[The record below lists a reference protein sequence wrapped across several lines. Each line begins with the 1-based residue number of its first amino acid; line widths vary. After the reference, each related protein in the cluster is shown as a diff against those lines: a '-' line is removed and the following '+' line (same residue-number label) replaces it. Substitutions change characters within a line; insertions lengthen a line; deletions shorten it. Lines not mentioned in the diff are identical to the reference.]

1 MSHRHCRLGSAVVML
16 PAVAVALAGLTGC
29 ASSGGQASDTAT
41 AEAGTVQQQGPL
53 TAAKLR
59 DALLTKVNGQKAAVG
74 PTAGVYGT
82 LPEVKDAQQESRA
95 DGSQPKACV
104 RAGLSELADTSL
116 TKAPASSVTF
126 RVGQNAVS
134 ETLIAPT
141 QTAAATLLATTLP
154 KECAHYTV
162 TVGGKAYDYSATES
176 AVGGIGDRARAM
188 SVTIKGQPA
197 DTIWSVLY
205 QGDGFVGALTV
216 VGPNA
221 SEPVVRELGLQAYG
235 FAAKALS

>member
-1 MSHRHCRLGSAVVML
+1 MSHRRWRRGSAVVML
-16 PAVAVALAGLTGC
+16 PAVAMALAGLAGC
-29 ASSGGQASDTAT
+29 ANSGGQASGTAT

-53 TAAKLR
+53 TAAMLR
-59 DALLTKVNGQKAAVG
+59 GALLTKVNGQKATAA
-74 PTAGVYGT
+74 PTAGAYGT
-82 LPEVKDAQQESRA
+82 LPDVKAAQQEARA
-95 DGSQPKACV
+95 DGNQPKACV
-104 RAGLSELADTSL
+104 RAGLSELADASL

-126 RVGQNAVS
+126 KVGQNAVS

-141 QTAAATLLATTLP
+141 QTAATTLLATTLP
-154 KECAHYTV
+154 KECDHYTV
-162 TVGGKAYDYSATES
+162 TVGGKAYDYSATE
-176 AVGGIGDRARAM
+176 ATVGGIGQQARAL

-221 SEPVVRELGLQAYG
+221 SELVVRELGLQAYG
-235 FAAKALS
+235 FAAKVLS